1 MVVVR
6 LPLDNVG
13 NNCFAMLGCPS
24 RFPAVLSANHNANH
38 TTKQLSLHARDLR
51 IDAKKTPGDRQC
63 RLSGSTA
70 PALMPVKTGY

>member
-13 NNCFAMLGCPS
+13 NNCFDLLGCPS
-24 RFPAVLSANHNANH
+24 QYSAVLSANHNAN
-38 TTKQLSLHARDLR
+38 QLSLHARDLR
-51 IDAKKTPGDRQC
+51 IDAKIPGDRQC

-70 PALMPVKTGY
+70 PGLIPVKMGY

>member
-13 NNCFAMLGCPS
+13 NNCFDLLGCPS
-24 RFPAVLSANHNANH
+24 QYSAVLSANHNANYP
-38 TTKQLSLHARDLR
+38 TNQLSLHARDLR
-51 IDAKKTPGDRQC
+51 IDAKIPGDRQC

-70 PALMPVKTGY
+70 PGLIPVKTGY